1 MADTT
6 QSPNSLA
13 VTEGIRIEAA
23 AQYLPQESDP
33 ESGKYF
39 YVYRI
44 RIQNDGEKGAR
55 LLTRHWIILDANNQ
69 REDVTGEGVVGQH
82 PSLEPGEMFEY
93 RSYCPLP
100 TEWGTMEG
108 TYTFAREGGKTFD
121 ARIGRFFLVPSSK
134 NSVVPD

>member
-1 MADTT
+1 MTSNS
-6 QSPNSLA
+6 QSPNSD
-13 VTEGIRIEAA
+13 TESHGIRIEAA

-33 ESGKYF
+33 DSGKYF

-44 RIQNDGEKGAR
+44 RILNEGEHHAR
-55 LLTRHWIILDANNQ
+55 LLTRHWVILDSNNQ

-82 PSLEPGEMFEY
+82 PNLGPGEMFEY
-93 RSYCPLP
+93 RSYCPLR

-108 TYTFAREGGKTFD
+108 TYTFAREGGETFE
-121 ARIGRFFLVPSSK
+121 AKIGRFFLVPTAK